1 MGQEM
6 TVQAGTKEIRIRYN
20 EPCFSPYECD
30 QTLEP
35 DSTDSGGNSI
45 LGDSQTLP
53 GCDHN
58 KPDLVGLALTRELE
72 QSPQTP
78 LPSKFTL

>member
-35 DSTDSGGNSI
+35 DSTDGGETPSLETVKPYLDVTIINQI
-45 LGDSQTLP
+45 L
-53 GCDHN
+53 
-58 KPDLVGLALTRELE
+58 LALL
-72 QSPQTP
+72 
-78 LPSKFTL
+78 